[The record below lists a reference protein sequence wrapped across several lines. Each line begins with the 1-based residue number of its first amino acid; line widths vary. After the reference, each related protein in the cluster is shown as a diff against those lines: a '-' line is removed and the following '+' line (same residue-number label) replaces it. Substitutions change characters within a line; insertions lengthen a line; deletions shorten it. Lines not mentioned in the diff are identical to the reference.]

1 MFQYAT
7 VNTKTNV
14 DRSPVD
20 RPRMFVVAGVAV
32 VLLVPLVLLVLKRS
46 PAPTAVPPAVP
57 AKAVPVASAPASA
70 FEQDIELARTLLDAK
85 KPIES
90 LVPLDRAQRANPNS
104 FAVYNNQCVAYGML
118 ERRDEAVAACR
129 RALAIDPNNQ
139 LGKNNLAWV
148 AGIKPGAKP

>member
-7 VNTKTNV
+7 VNTETNV
-14 DRSPVD
+14 DRSPLD
-20 RPRMFVVAGVAV
+20 RPRMFFVAGIATA
-32 VLLVPLVLLVLKRS
+32 LLVPLILLVLKRS
-46 PAPTAVPPAVP
+46 PAAAAPAAATP
-57 AKAVPVASAPASA
+57 AIPAPAPASA
-70 FEQDIELARTLLDAK
+70 FEQDIDLARTLLDAR
-85 KPIES
+85 KPTES
-90 LVPLDRAQRANPNS
+90 LVPLARAQRANPNS